1 MLLLIKFFFIRIKDI
16 FRLHNF
22 DIIFIQREA
31 FFIGP
36 AFFEWIFSKLHKKII
51 YDFDDSIWLPNVS
64 DANSKFDFLKCYFKI
79 KNIIRY
85 SNVVFAGNN
94 YLLNF
99 AIKYNNN
106 VKLIPTTID
115 TDKFCPSVFPNKTK
129 GICIGWSGSIT
140 TVKYFDFA
148 TIFLSKIKEKYK
160 DNVYFKVIGD
170 ATYQNET
177 LGIKGIAWSP
187 EDEIEQLS
195 EIDIGI
201 MPLPNDEWT
210 KGKCA
215 LKALFFMSMQIPVV
229 LSPIGVNSEI
239 IIDGENGFLADN
251 NEQWIEKL
259 SLLIE
264 SQSLRQKLG
273 IEGRNTVLKNFS
285 VETFKKKYLHEFNS
299 LF

>member
-1 MLLLIKFFFIRIKDI
+1 
-16 FRLHNF
+16 
-22 DIIFIQREA
+22 
-31 FFIGP
+31 
-36 AFFEWIFSKLHKKII
+36 
-51 YDFDDSIWLPNVS
+51 
-64 DANSKFDFLKCYFKI
+64 
-79 KNIIRY
+79 
-85 SNVVFAGNN
+85 
-94 YLLNF
+94 
-99 AIKYNNN
+99 
-106 VKLIPTTID
+106 
-115 TDKFCPSVFPNKTK
+115 
-129 GICIGWSGSIT
+129 
-140 TVKYFDFA
+140 
-148 TIFLSKIKEKYK
+148 
-160 DNVYFKVIGD
+160 
-170 ATYQNET
+170 
-177 LGIKGIAWSP
+177 
-187 EDEIEQLS
+187 
-195 EIDIGI
+195 